1 MSFCRQIDNKCQF
14 CSVKYEFLKSK
25 NIFDDWKKK
34 YSRRDGKEYMSFK
47 ADITDI
53 IMRTSLINSTNIYNS
68 FIDDLFH
75 LYSLR
80 NAVSHDDDNVVV
92 NEETLNKLTKALRV
106 LFELI

>member
-1 MSFCRQIDNKCQF
+1 
-14 CSVKYEFLKSK
+14 
-25 NIFDDWKKK
+25 
-34 YSRRDGKEYMSFK
+34 MSFK

-53 IMRTSLINSTNIYNS
+53 IMRTSLINSANMYNS

-92 NEETLNKLTKALRV
+92 NEEKLNKLTKALRV